1 MDPWPLSC
9 AADNDA
15 DAEVETNKD
24 DLVNELI
31 LKLITGHNPAVTLNI
46 NGSTFN
52 EIHGN
57 QNIYHGDQNLNIH
70 NYGNSS
76 GNNSVRVDAFA
87 RFRLL

>member
-1 MDPWPLSC
+1 MFIELFGMD
-9 AADNDA
+9 DA

-24 DLVNELI
+24 DLANELI
-31 LKLITGHNPAVTLNI
+31 PKLITGHNPAVTLNI

-57 QNIYHGDQNLNIH
+57 QNIHHGDQNVNIH
-70 NYGNSS
+70 NYGNLSAH
-76 GNNSVRVDAFA
+76 NSVRVDAFA